1 MLTKRQNMVETM
13 KGGKP
18 DRFVKGYEAL
28 SLVMTPFGMTS
39 GRPVQGGTP
48 IVNKW
53 GVTIS
58 FPSNAPGTFSGT

>member
-1 MLTKRQNMVETM
+1 M

-28 SLVMTPFGMTS
+28 SLVFTPYTMSDERITKGA
-39 GRPVQGGTP
+39 PP
-48 IVNKW
+48 KKNKW

-58 FPSNAPGTFSGT
+58 FPVQRARAVPGT